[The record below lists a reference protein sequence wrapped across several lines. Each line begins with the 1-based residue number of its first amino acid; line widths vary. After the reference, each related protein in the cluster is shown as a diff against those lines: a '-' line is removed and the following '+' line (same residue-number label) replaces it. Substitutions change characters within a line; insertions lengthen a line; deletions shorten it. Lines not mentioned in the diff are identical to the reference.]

1 MNIFTGFSTCA
12 ALISHLRIV
21 HGQQKEYICFFCSSH
36 FTRKHSLNYH
46 IYVHYDVTKFRC
58 RHLDESGKIC
68 GRSERHPNHH
78 KEHVAK
84 KHHFCEECNIQFK
97 DINEI
102 DDHWRDEHARTGLVK
117 RSNVK
122 LEVKETNKK
131 RSGGRKRNSKITV
144 ENSEENHDN
153 IDAVFLA
160 VDMINVYER
169 KVPFEESNV
178 RFFNSFLL
186 FIIYI

>member
-1 MNIFTGFSTCA
+1 MYMNIFTGFSTCA

-122 LEVKETNKK
+122 LEVKANFAFPEPEIEYSTENN
-131 RSGGRKRNSKITV
+131 RSFVGFGDI
-144 ENSEENHDN
+144 ELN
-153 IDAVFLA
+153 IDEL
-160 VDMINVYER
+160 N
-169 KVPFEESNV
+169 
-178 RFFNSFLL
+178 LL
-186 FIIYI
+186 LDY